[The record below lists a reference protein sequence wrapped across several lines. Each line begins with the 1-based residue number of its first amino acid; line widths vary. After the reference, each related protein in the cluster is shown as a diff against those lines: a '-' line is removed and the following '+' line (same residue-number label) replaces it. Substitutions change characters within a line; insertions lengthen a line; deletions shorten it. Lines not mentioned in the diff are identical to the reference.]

1 MRVKLRTRQC
11 DACASGQESRRVR
24 FVQIALL
31 GNWKRFWF
39 KTRLKDQELIMD
51 SFGYSFCEQ
60 CEEENFFRDGA
71 KCARCL
77 SVSYV
82 PRDDADNEEEPLSIA
97 SDRLAAA

>member
-1 MRVKLRTRQC
+1 
-11 DACASGQESRRVR
+11 
-24 FVQIALL
+24 
-31 GNWKRFWF
+31 
-39 KTRLKDQELIMD
+39 MD

>member
-1 MRVKLRTRQC
+1 
-11 DACASGQESRRVR
+11 
-24 FVQIALL
+24 
-31 GNWKRFWF
+31 
-39 KTRLKDQELIMD
+39 MD

-82 PRDDADNEEEPLSIA
+82 PMDDADNEEEPLSIA